1 MLLLSEGPHIYCSLL
16 CGTLQTKWVSVVVL
30 VDYYC
35 PYTFVHFCMFK
46 QSTHHQNVFFA
57 HGSMH
62 EWQTHTYICEEGFLK
77 KLLSFHPLNELF
89 VGFIHFHVEKTI
101 CDVYLKL
108 TIILLLYV
116 RSSHSTWCQGWLS
129 NDKPASL
136 VVVVRSQL
144 FTIHCDI
151 YIIHLGFPLLSTTNE
166 ILEAIRMNEH

>member
-1 MLLLSEGPHIYCSLL
+1 M
-16 CGTLQTKWVSVVVL
+16 SVVVL
-30 VDYYC
+30 VEYC

-46 QSTHHQNVFFA
+46 QFTHHQNVFLPMVHA
-57 HGSMH
+57 WMTDTSVRRV
-62 EWQTHTYICEEGFLK
+62 FL